1 MVVPMMDAIRESL
14 LTLEGQVVEESPGT
28 ETEIIEGE
36 VEAAAMIV
44 VDLEVT
50 VATEGGLD
58 QDPGQGPDPV
68 TGDPETDLTPGTE
81 DPLEETEAALAVE
94 DLAQKAE
101 ADLAKMIIFVFV

>member
-14 LTLEGQVVEESPGT
+14 SMLEGQVVVESQGT

-44 VDLEVT
+44 ADLEVT
-50 VATEGGLD
+50 VVTEGGLD

-68 TGDPETDLTPGTE
+68 TGDQETDLTPGTE
-81 DPLEETEAALAVE
+81 DPPEETEAALAVE

>member
-1 MVVPMMDAIRESL
+1 M
-14 LTLEGQVVEESPGT
+14 LEGQVVEESQGT

-50 VATEGGLD
+50 VATEGDLV

-81 DPLEETEAALAVE
+81 DPPEETEAALAVE